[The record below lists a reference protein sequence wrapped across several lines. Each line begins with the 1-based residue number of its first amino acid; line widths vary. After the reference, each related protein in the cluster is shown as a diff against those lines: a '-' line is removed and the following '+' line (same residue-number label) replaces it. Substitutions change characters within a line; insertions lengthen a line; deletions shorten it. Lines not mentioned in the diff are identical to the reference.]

1 MNKKNAYIGISF
13 FAVFIAGMFSTD
25 LKSYLIKNYYYQD
38 YAELV
43 FKCDHA
49 MKEHFIAKTLVADR
63 PNEENASTLM
73 QAEIALID
81 CQDYDLIR
89 KKLLNFGL
97 KESDLSEIGLLA
109 IEEKAKDVRKVIEI
123 HEIRYD

>member
-1 MNKKNAYIGISF
+1 MNKKNVYIAFGF
-13 FAVFIAGMFSTD
+13 VAVFIAGMFSTD
-25 LKSYLIKNYYYQD
+25 LKSHLIKFFYYQD

-49 MKEHFIAKTLVADR
+49 MREHFVAKTLVADR

-89 KKLLNFGL
+89 KKLMSFGL
-97 KESDLSEIGLLA
+97 KESDLSEMGLLA
-109 IEEKAKDVRKVIEI
+109 IEEKAKDVRKVVEI